1 MSIKWKILIPLV
13 IVFVIIFTSLF
24 FYTATVTND
33 LIHGNTEENLLHIA
47 KSITHTLNAQLDLTE
62 VAVNTIANNKDVQ
75 LYFANRDRE
84 KLLEVFDASFASIK
98 TNVAQFQFHLP
109 DSTSF
114 LRLHSP
120 EKFGDDLSTFRFT
133 VNDANAQQK
142 TMKGIEKGVAGYGL
156 RVVVPM
162 SYNGKHIGTVEFG
175 GDFNATFLT
184 TLQEVASGDY
194 FIYTFDETAE
204 TYIAATAETDLYE
217 DQQFNMSQVQNG
229 ASYISISEDA
239 VYNLLYV
246 PFQDYKGEYV
256 GYIKYASDRS
266 NTVSKINAL
275 RGGIFL
281 FSVFGLI
288 IVSAFIFFI
297 INKFVKNIKK
307 LEHYAAIVG
316 QGNFTTECTIK
327 SKDEIGAIAS
337 CFNFMKNSIKEMIFE
352 MQNTTT
358 EVMASSETISQSI
371 FTLNE
376 SASEIDKA
384 VEEIA
389 QGATTQ
395 VNDASMGLTITVSLA
410 QKIENIVSLSG
421 QSHSESSIML
431 TRTNEGIESIKQLK
445 EDFNKNQ
452 ISADAV
458 STGINELSQ
467 KSNSIGEIIA
477 TINSIAEQTNLL
489 ALNAAIEAAR
499 AGEHGRGFAV
509 VADEVRKLAE
519 QSRSA
524 TEEIRQI
531 IEEIIGT
538 ITETDKAMKVTHD
551 MLKETD
557 TSLSDTIS
565 SYEFIQDEVN
575 KVIANITKTNRV
587 VQDMNLD
594 KAKVLEAIEN
604 ISNVSEES
612 AASTEEIASTLLEQ
626 SRFINSISE
635 NIKQLDQTVEHL
647 NTQVNKFII

>member
-1 MSIKWKILIPLV
+1 MLQLGNNQENIIGGCMSIKWKILIPLV

-24 FYTATVTND
+24 FYTTTVTND

-47 KSITHTLNAQLDLTE
+47 KSITHTLNSQLDLTE

-84 KLLEVFDASFASIK
+84 KLLEVFEISYASIK
-98 TNVAQFQFHLP
+98 SNVAQFQFHLP

-120 EKFGDDLSTFRFT
+120 AKFGDDLSAFRFT

-142 TMKGIEKGVAGYGL
+142 TMKGIEEGFAGYGL

-175 GDFNATFLT
+175 GDFNANFLV

-194 FIYTFDETAE
+194 FIYTFDETVE
-204 TYIAATAETDLYE
+204 TYIAATAEADLYL
-217 DQQFNMSQVQNG
+217 DQKFKINAIQTGV
-229 ASYISISEDA
+229 SYISVSEDA
-239 VYNLLYV
+239 NYNLLYV
-246 PFQDYKGEYV
+246 PFQNYKGDYV

-288 IVSAFIFFI
+288 IVSAFVFII

-316 QGNFTTECTIK
+316 QGDFTTECTIK
-327 SKDEIGAIAS
+327 SKDEIGTIAS
-337 CFNFMKNSIKEMIFE
+337 CFNFMKNSIKEMILE
-352 MQNTTT
+352 MQKSTE
-358 EVMASSETISQSI
+358 EVMVSSETISQSI

-395 VNDASMGLTITVSLA
+395 VNDASKGLNITVSLA
-410 QKIENIVSLSG
+410 QKIENIVLLSD

-431 TRTNEGIESIKQLK
+431 TRTNEGIDSIKQLK
-445 EDFNKNQ
+445 DDFNKNQ

-467 KSNSIGEIIA
+467 KSKSIGEIIS

-538 ITETDKAMKVTHD
+538 ISDTDKAMKVTHD

-565 SYEFIQDEVN
+565 SYEFIQDEVH
-575 KVIANITKTNRV
+575 KVI
-587 VQDMNLD
+587 D
-594 KAKVLEAIEN
+594 
-604 ISNVSEES
+604 
-612 AASTEEIASTLLEQ
+612 
-626 SRFINSISE
+626 
-635 NIKQLDQTVEHL
+635 NIK
-647 NTQVNKFII
+647 KI